1 MIEIIKAI
9 IFGIVE
15 GITEWLPISSTGHLI
30 LFEKIFAFKNV
41 SEGFWSMFEVVIQ
54 LGAILAVVVLFWNS
68 IFPFTNK
75 NGRGFKESG
84 ILSHLDKEITT
95 LWFKIIVACIPAVI
109 FVVLGLDDVC
119 EAMFY
124 NYFCVAIALIVFGVA
139 FIVVENWNKN
149 RTSKINSLGEITYQT
164 ALMIGLF
171 QLIAA
176 VFPGTSRSGATI
188 VGALLIGVSRTV
200 AAEYT
205 FFLAIPVMFGRGFK
219 ESGILSHLDKE
230 ITTLWFKII
239 VACIPAVIFVVLGLD
254 DVCEAM
260 FYNYFC
266 VAIALIVFGVA
277 FIVVENWNKNRT
289 SKINSLGEITYQTA
303 LMIGLFQLI
312 AAVFP
317 GTSRSGATI
326 VGALLIGVS
335 RTVAAEYT
343 FFLAIPVMFGASLL
357 KIVKFGFNFT
367 AMEAALLII
376 GMAAAFVVSLF
387 VIRFLMGYIK
397 KHDFKVFGW
406 YRIILGAIVLLLR
419 P

>member
-75 NGRGFKESG
+75 KGRGFKENG

-95 LWFKIIVACIPAVI
+95 LWFKIV
-109 FVVLGLDDVC
+109 
-119 EAMFY
+119 
-124 NYFCVAIALIVFGVA
+124 
-139 FIVVENWNKN
+139 
-149 RTSKINSLGEITYQT
+149 
-164 ALMIGLF
+164 
-171 QLIAA
+171 
-176 VFPGTSRSGATI
+176 
-188 VGALLIGVSRTV
+188 
-200 AAEYT
+200 
-205 FFLAIPVMFGRGFK
+205 
-219 ESGILSHLDKE
+219 
-230 ITTLWFKII
+230 

-376 GMAAAFVVSLF
+376 GMVAAFVVSLF